1 MQLILSRG
9 VAPMMQLTLEEV
21 LEKIEK
27 SYLSLR
33 QGQRTRNASSRSKDQ
48 SHRPEFYIPRIA
60 LRLANLR
67 FSGSAK

>member
-1 MQLILSRG
+1 
-9 VAPMMQLTLEEV
+9 MMQLTLQEV

-33 QGQRTRNASSRSKDQ
+33 QGQRTRNASISSRSKDQ
-48 SHRPEFYIPRIA
+48 PHRPEFYIPRIA

-67 FSGSAK
+67 FSGSTK